1 MEQFR
6 EGSTI
11 LVIIFWDLLYEL
23 HNELPNDLRL
33 GILRNK
39 EIFEKTHIGICC
51 YNSIETFSG
60 VVKVALF
67 ANILNLSVHSP
78 NKFSY

>member
-11 LVIIFWDLLYEL
+11 LVIIFWNLLYEL

-33 GILRNK
+33 GILGNK
-39 EIFEKTHIGICC
+39 EIFEKSHIGICC

-60 VVKVALF
+60 VKVALF
-67 ANILNLSVHSP
+67 ANILNLSIHSP
-78 NKFSY
+78 NGFSY